1 MKDLKKNVLEL
12 YNAGLKQKKISEKLD
27 VKYAIVC
34 RIIDTEQSRIHRAN
48 NLEQVQKQ
56 AHASYIRNRKKVL
69 AQSTKRYEEKKYEI
83 SAKTKED
90 RKINPKKYR
99 LRRQKEKA
107 KDPVRYN
114 RKKREN
120 WAKNYAIR
128 TPKKIEEDKQ
138 KSALKTRKLRS
149 QAQEGYSNGTPIC
162 ACVKCDV
169 TGLEFLTIDHIL
181 PRNEM
186 VKDAEMVKIGYKIGR
201 KGEPLCRWVI
211 KHNFPKQFQ
220 ILCWN
225 CNFAKGKSK
234 IINVHMKN
242 KPH

>member
-1 MKDLKKNVLEL
+1 MTSLKEKVLE
-12 YNAGLKQKKISEKLD
+12 YYEKGLKAKEISETLD
-27 VKYAIVC
+27 EPYEVVS
-34 RIIDTEQSRIHRAN
+34 RIIKTKQSADHKARNFEKVKIQQEN
-48 NLEQVQKQ
+48 
-56 AHASYIRNRKKVL
+56 SYIKNRPKNKIIQA
-69 AQSTKRYEEKKYEI
+69 AQYQEDKDEI
-83 SAKTKED
+83 SRETKED
-90 RKINPKKYR
+90 RKINPEKYR
-99 LRRQKEKA
+99 LKRQKEKA

-128 TPKKIEEDKQ
+128 TPEKIEEDRQ
-138 KSALKTRKLRS
+138 KGALKTRKLRS

-169 TGLEFLTIDHIL
+169 IGLEFLTIDHII

-186 VKDAEMVKIGYKIGR
+186 AKDPEMVKIGYNIGR
-201 KGEPLCRWVI
+201 KGEPLCSWVI
-211 KHNFPKQFQ
+211 KHNFPKGFQ

-234 IINVHMKN
+234 DN
-242 KPH
+242 KCPHETE

>member
-1 MKDLKKNVLEL
+1 MTSLKEKVLE
-12 YNAGLKQKKISEKLD
+12 YYKKGLKAKQISETLD
-27 VKYAIVC
+27 EPRELVS
-34 RIIDTEQSRIHRAN
+34 RIIHAKQSADHKARNFEKVKIQQEN
-48 NLEQVQKQ
+48 
-56 AHASYIRNRKKVL
+56 SYIKNRPKNKIIQ
-69 AQSTKRYEEKKYEI
+69 AARYQKNKGEI
-83 SAKTKED
+83 SRETKED

-99 LRRQKEKA
+99 LKRQKEKA

-128 TPKKIEEDKQ
+128 TPEKIEEDRQ
-138 KSALKTRKLRS
+138 KGVLKTRKLRS

-169 TGLEFLTIDHIL
+169 MGLEFLTIDHII

-186 VKDAEMVKIGYKIGR
+186 AKDPEMIKIGYKIGR
-201 KGEPLCRWVI
+201 KGEPLCTWVI
-211 KHNFPKQFQ
+211 KHNFPKGFQ

-234 IINVHMKN
+234 DN
-242 KPH
+242 KCPHETE